1 MSRKTRT
8 LMERFRNFLQSL
20 GRVALPDI
28 PPLPESKTNEWAAR
42 RIEEEQRD
50 IEARLARL
58 ELQQRIG
65 EGRFGDG
72 ERRRNE

>member
-1 MSRKTRT
+1 MV
-8 LMERFRNFLQSL
+8 ERFRDFLQGL

-28 PPLPESKTNEWAAR
+28 PPLPETRTNDWAAR

-58 ELQQRIG
+58 ELQQQIAQ
-65 EGRFGDG
+65 GRFED
-72 ERRRNE
+72 ETECPDNAP